1 MKVCIVGC
9 GSIGGLYGAHLA
21 RLDDVEVWAFDL
33 AREHVDAINTN
44 GLRLTGLSDF
54 VATVYARTKVE
65 EIPECEFGIIATKT
79 MFTRSA
85 IETAAPIFR
94 DGAVCSVQNGIGNE
108 EIVAEYVPRVIQGT
122 IFPAGHIT
130 GPGVINHDAGGK
142 TWIGPFAVNP
152 ATMEEVEQLAD
163 ALSRSGLEC
172 LAMADARGAQWT
184 KLIFN
189 SASNA
194 MGALTRL
201 PHGVACDQ
209 EGVRKVMSVLVKE
222 GVAVADALGI
232 TLDSDPEALID
243 YGREKAYYH
252 PPSMLQDVMAQ
263 RLTEVDA
270 LNGGIARLGRELGI
284 PCPMNEA
291 CSAII
296 NGLEASWT
304 LEYPQISPAI

>member
-1 MKVCIVGC
+1 MKVCVIGC
-9 GSIGGLYGAHLA
+9 GAIGGLYAAHLA

-33 AREHVDAINTN
+33 AREHVDAINKN

-54 VATVYARTKVE
+54 VATVQARTEVS

-122 IFPAGHIT
+122 IFPAGHVT

-163 ALSRSGLEC
+163 ALRRSGLEC

-296 NGLEASWT
+296 KGLEASWT
-304 LEYPQISPAI
+304 LEYPEH

>member
-1 MKVCIVGC
+1 MKVCIIGC

-33 AREHVDAINTN
+33 ARDHVDAINKN

-54 VATVYARTKVE
+54 VATVHARTDAGD
-65 EIPECEFGIIATKT
+65 IPECEFGIIATKT
-79 MFTRSA
+79 MYTRSA
-85 IETAAPIFR
+85 MEAVAPIFR

-108 EIVAEYVPRVIQGT
+108 EIVAEHAPRVIQGT

-130 GPGVINHDAGGK
+130 EPGVVNHDAGGK
-142 TWIGPFAVNP
+142 TWIGPFATNP
-152 ATMEEVEQLAD
+152 ATMGEVEQLAD
-163 ALSRSGLEC
+163 ALNRSGMEC
-172 LAMADARGAQWT
+172 LAMEDARGAQWT

-209 EGVRKVMSVLVKE
+209 EGVRKVMSALVQE
-222 GVAVADALGI
+222 GMAVADALGI

-291 CSAII
+291 CAAII
-296 NGLEASWT
+296 KGLEASWS
-304 LEYPQISPAI
+304 LEYPEH

>member
-9 GSIGGLYGAHLA
+9 GAIGGLYAAHLA

-33 AREHVDAINTN
+33 AREHVDAINKN

-54 VATVYARTKVE
+54 VATVQARTEVS

-122 IFPAGHIT
+122 IFPAGHVT

-163 ALSRSGLEC
+163 ALRRSGLEC

-296 NGLEASWT
+296 KGLEASWT
-304 LEYPQISPAI
+304 LEYPEH

>member
-1 MKVCIVGC
+1 
-9 GSIGGLYGAHLA
+9 
-21 RLDDVEVWAFDL
+21 
-33 AREHVDAINTN
+33 
-44 GLRLTGLSDF
+44 
-54 VATVYARTKVE
+54 
-65 EIPECEFGIIATKT
+65 

-85 IETAAPIFR
+85 IDMAAPIFR

-130 GPGVINHDAGGK
+130 APGVVNQDAGGK

-152 ATMEEVEQLAD
+152 ATMAEVEQLAD

-252 PPSMLQDVMAQ
+252 PPQYVA
-263 RLTEVDA
+263 
-270 LNGGIARLGRELGI
+270 GRDGAKIDRSRRPEWRHRQTG
-284 PCPMNEA
+284 P
-291 CSAII
+291 
-296 NGLEASWT
+296 GT
-304 LEYPQISPAI
+304 GYPLSHE

>member
-1 MKVCIVGC
+1 MKICIIGC
-9 GSIGGLYGAHLA
+9 GAIGSLYAAHLA

-33 AREHVDAINTN
+33 DRGHVGAINKN

-54 VATVYARTKVE
+54 TATVQARTEVD
-65 EIPECEFGIIATKT
+65 EIPECELGIIATKT

-85 IETAAPIFR
+85 MAAVAPIFR

-108 EIVAEYVPRVIQGT
+108 ELVAEYAPRVIQGT
-122 IFPAGHIT
+122 IFSAGHIT
-130 GPGVINHDAGGK
+130 APGVVNHDAGGK
-142 TWIGPFAVNP
+142 TWIGPFATNP
-152 ATMEEVEQLAD
+152 ASMAEVERLAD
-163 ALSRSGLEC
+163 ALNRSGMDC
-172 LAMADARGAQWT
+172 LALADARGAQWT

-209 EGVRKVMSVLVKE
+209 DGVRKVMSVLVGE
-222 GVAVADALGI
+222 GVAVAAALGI

-252 PPSMLQDVMAQ
+252 PPSMLQDVIAQ

-291 CSAII
+291 CAAII
-296 NGLEASWT
+296 KGLEASWS
-304 LEYPQISPAI
+304 LEATSKN

>member
-1 MKVCIVGC
+1 MKVCIIGC
-9 GSIGGLYGAHLA
+9 GAIGGLYGAHLA

-33 AREHVDAINTN
+33 AREHVDAINEN

-54 VATVYARTKVE
+54 TATVHARTE
-65 EIPECEFGIIATKT
+65 ESEIPECEFGIIATKT

-85 IETAAPIFR
+85 MESVAPIFR

-108 EIVAEYVPRVIQGT
+108 EIVAEYAPRVIQGT

-130 GPGVINHDAGGK
+130 APGVVNHDAGGK
-142 TWIGPFAVNP
+142 TWIGPFATNP
-152 ATMEEVEQLAD
+152 ATMDEVEQLAD
-163 ALSRSGLEC
+163 ALNRSGMEC
-172 LAMADARGAQWT
+172 LAMEDARGAQWT

-201 PHGVACDQ
+201 PHGAACDQ
-209 EGVRKVMSVLVKE
+209 EGVRKVMSVLVSE
-222 GVAVADALGI
+222 GMAVADALGI

-243 YGREKAYYH
+243 FGREKAYYH
-252 PPSMLQDVMAQ
+252 PPSMLQDVMAE

-291 CSAII
+291 CAAII
-296 NGLEASWT
+296 KGLEASWT
-304 LEYPQISPAI
+304 LEYPEH

>member
-1 MKVCIVGC
+1 MKVCIIGC
-9 GSIGGLYGAHLA
+9 GAIGGLYGAHLA

-33 AREHVDAINTN
+33 AREHVDAINEN

-54 VATVYARTKVE
+54 TATIHARTDVS

-85 IETAAPIFR
+85 MESVAPIFR

-108 EIVAEYVPRVIQGT
+108 EIVAEYAPRVIQGT

-130 GPGVINHDAGGK
+130 APGVVNHDAGGK
-142 TWIGPFAVNP
+142 TWIGPFATNP

-163 ALSRSGLEC
+163 ALNRSGMEC
-172 LAMADARGAQWT
+172 LAMEDARGAQWT

-194 MGALTRL
+194 MAALTRL

-209 EGVRKVMSVLVKE
+209 EGVRKVMSVLVGE
-222 GVAVADALGI
+222 GMAVADALGDHPGQRPGGAHRLRQGKGLLPPPQHVAGRDGGEI
-232 TLDSDPEALID
+232 DRGGCPERRHRPA
-243 YGREKAYYH
+243 GPGTGH
-252 PPSMLQDVMAQ
+252 PLSHERGVRCPHQGP
-263 RLTEVDA
+263 
-270 LNGGIARLGRELGI
+270 GGFLVPGV
-284 PCPMNEA
+284 
-291 CSAII
+291 S
-296 NGLEASWT
+296 
-304 LEYPQISPAI
+304 

>member
-1 MKVCIVGC
+1 MKVCIIGC
-9 GSIGGLYGAHLA
+9 GAIGGLYAAHLA

-33 AREHVDAINTN
+33 AREHVDAINKN

-54 VATVYARTKVE
+54 TATVHARTVVSD
-65 EIPECEFGIIATKT
+65 IPECELGIIATKT

-85 IETAAPIFR
+85 METVAPIFR

-108 EIVAEYVPRVIQGT
+108 EIVAEYAPRVIQGT
-122 IFPAGHIT
+122 IFPAGHISA
-130 GPGVINHDAGGK
+130 PGVVNHDAGGK
-142 TWIGPFAVNP
+142 TWIGPFATNP

-163 ALSRSGLEC
+163 ALNRSGMEC

-209 EGVRKVMSVLVKE
+209 EGVRKVMSVLIKE

-252 PPSMLQDVMAQ
+252 PPSMLQDVMAE

-291 CSAII
+291 CAAII
-296 NGLEASWT
+296 KGLEASWS
-304 LEYPQISPAI
+304 LEYPEH

>member
-9 GSIGGLYGAHLA
+9 GAIGSLYAAHLA
-21 RLDDVEVWAFDL
+21 GLDDVEVWAFDL
-33 AREHVDAINTN
+33 AREHVDAINKN

-54 VATVYARTKVE
+54 VATVQARTEVS

-85 IETAAPIFR
+85 IEMAAPIFR

-122 IFPAGHIT
+122 IFPAGHVT

-152 ATMEEVEQLAD
+152 ARMEEVEQLAE
-163 ALSRSGLEC
+163 ALNRSGMEC

-222 GVAVADALGI
+222 GMAVADALGI

-296 NGLEASWT
+296 KGLEASWT
-304 LEYPQISPAI
+304 LEYPEH

>member
-1 MKVCIVGC
+1 MKVCVIGC
-9 GSIGGLYGAHLA
+9 GAIGGLYAAHLA

-33 AREHVDAINTN
+33 AREHVDAINKN

-54 VATVYARTKVE
+54 VATVQARTEVS

-122 IFPAGHIT
+122 IFPAGHVT

-163 ALSRSGLEC
+163 ALRRSGLEC

-296 NGLEASWT
+296 KGLEASWS
-304 LEYPQISPAI
+304 LEYPEH

>member
-1 MKVCIVGC
+1 MKVCVIGC
-9 GSIGGLYGAHLA
+9 GAIGGLYAAHLA

-33 AREHVDAINTN
+33 AREHVDAINKN

-54 VATVYARTKVE
+54 VATVHARTEVR
-65 EIPECEFGIIATKT
+65 EIPECELGIIATKT

-108 EIVAEYVPRVIQGT
+108 EIVAEYTPRVIQGT
-122 IFPAGHIT
+122 IFPAGHVT

-142 TWIGPFAVNP
+142 TWIGPFATNP

-222 GVAVADALGI
+222 GMAVADALGI

-270 LNGGIARLGRELGI
+270 PEWRHRQTGQGTG
-284 PCPMNEA
+284 
-291 CSAII
+291 
-296 NGLEASWT
+296 
-304 LEYPQISPAI
+304 YPLSHE

>member
-9 GSIGGLYGAHLA
+9 GAIGSLYAAHLA
-21 RLDDVEVWAFDL
+21 RLDDVEAWAFDL
-33 AREHVDAINTN
+33 AREHVDAINKN

-54 VATVYARTKVE
+54 VATVHARTDAR
-65 EIPECEFGIIATKT
+65 EIPQCELGIIATKT

-85 IETAAPIFR
+85 IEAAARIFE

-130 GPGVINHDAGGK
+130 GPGVVNHDAGGK
-142 TWIGPFAVNP
+142 TWIGPFATKP
-152 ATMEEVEQLAD
+152 ARMEEVEQLAD
-163 ALSRSGLEC
+163 ALNRSGIDC

-209 EGVRKVMSVLVKE
+209 EGVRKIMSVLVKE
-222 GVAVADALGI
+222 GEAVAEALGI
-232 TLDSDPEALID
+232 ALDSDPEALLD

-252 PPSMLQDVMAQ
+252 PPSMLQDVMAE

-291 CSAII
+291 CTAMIK
-296 NGLEASWT
+296 GLEFSWT
-304 LEYPQISPAI
+304 LEYPEH

>member
-1 MKVCIVGC
+1 MKVCVIGC
-9 GSIGGLYGAHLA
+9 GAIGGLYAAHLA

-33 AREHVDAINTN
+33 AREHVDAINKN

-54 VATVYARTKVE
+54 VATVQARTEVS
-65 EIPECEFGIIATKT
+65 EIPECELGIIATKT

-85 IETAAPIFR
+85 IDMAAPIFR

-130 GPGVINHDAGGK
+130 APGVVNQDAGGK

-152 ATMEEVEQLAD
+152 ATMAEVEQLAD

-172 LAMADARGAQWT
+172 LAMEDARGAQWT

-222 GVAVADALGI
+222 G
-232 TLDSDPEALID
+232 
-243 YGREKAYYH
+243 YGRGGCTGDYPGQRPGGADRLRQGKGLL
-252 PPSMLQDVMAQ
+252 PPPQYVA
-263 RLTEVDA
+263 
-270 LNGGIARLGRELGI
+270 GRDG
-284 PCPMNEA
+284 
-291 CSAII
+291 
-296 NGLEASWT
+296 
-304 LEYPQISPAI
+304 

>member
-1 MKVCIVGC
+1 MKVCIIGC

-21 RLDDVEVWAFDL
+21 RLEDVEVWAFDL
-33 AREHVDAINTN
+33 DQKHVDAINED

-54 VATVYARTKVE
+54 VAPIHARTE
-65 EIPECEFGIIATKT
+65 AGEIPECEFGIIATKT
-79 MFTRSA
+79 MYTRSA
-85 IETAAPIFR
+85 MEMTAPIFR

-108 EIVAEYVPRVIQGT
+108 EIVAEHAPRVIQGT

-130 GPGVINHDAGGK
+130 EPGVVNHDAGGK
-142 TWIGPFAVNP
+142 TWIGPFATNP
-152 ATMEEVEQLAD
+152 ATMAEVEQLAD

-172 LAMADARGAQWT
+172 LAMEDARGAQWT

-209 EGVRKVMSVLVKE
+209 EGVRKVMSALVKE

-243 YGREKAYYH
+243 FGREKAYYH
-252 PPSMLQDVMAQ
+252 PPSMLQDVMAE

-284 PCPMNEA
+284 SCPMNEA
-291 CSAII
+291 CTAVIK
-296 NGLEASWT
+296 GLEASWT
-304 LEYPQISPAI
+304 LEYPEH

>member
-9 GSIGGLYGAHLA
+9 GAIGSLYAAHLA
-21 RLDDVEVWAFDL
+21 KLDDVEVWAYDL
-33 AREHVDAINTN
+33 SQAHVDAINQH

-54 VATVYARTKVE
+54 TARLHARTHPGD
-65 EIPECEFGIIATKT
+65 IPKCELGIIATKT
-79 MFTRSA
+79 LSTRPAMAA
-85 IETAAPIFR
+85 IAAVFK
-94 DGAVCSVQNGIGNE
+94 DGAVCSIQNGIGSE
-108 EIVAEYVPRVIQGT
+108 EIVAEYAPRVIQGT

-130 GPGVINHDAGGK
+130 APGVVNHDAGGK
-142 TWIGPFAVNP
+142 TWIGPFATHP
-152 ATMEEVEQLAD
+152 ATMAEVKKLAD
-163 ALSRSGLEC
+163 ALNRSGLEC

-194 MGALTRL
+194 MAALTRL

-209 EGVRKVMSVLVKE
+209 AGVRKLMSVLVAE

-232 TLDSDPEALID
+232 TLDSDPEALLD

-252 PPSMLQDVMAQ
+252 PPSMLQDVWAE

-270 LNGGIARLGRELGI
+270 LNGGIAGLGKELGV

-291 CSAII
+291 CVAII
-296 NGLEASWT
+296 KGLEASWS
-304 LEYPQISPAI
+304 LQYPEG

>member
-1 MKVCIVGC
+1 MRVCIIGC
-9 GSIGGLYGAHLA
+9 GAIGGLYAAHLA
-21 RLDDVEVWAFDL
+21 RLDDIEVWAFDL
-33 AREHVDAINTN
+33 AQDHVDAINRD
-44 GLRLTGLSDF
+44 GLRVTGLSDF
-54 VATVYARTKVE
+54 TASIQARTDAS
-65 EIPECEFGIIATKT
+65 EIPECELGIIATKT
-79 MFTRSA
+79 MFTRA
-85 IETAAPIFR
+85 AMQAAAPIFR
-94 DGAVCSVQNGIGNE
+94 DGAVCSVQNGIGSE
-108 EIVAEYVPRVIQGT
+108 EIVAEYAPRVIRGT
-122 IFPAGHIT
+122 IFPAGHINA
-130 GPGVINHDAGGK
+130 PGVINHDARGK
-142 TWIGPFAVNP
+142 TWIGPFATNP
-152 ATMEEVEQLAD
+152 ASMDEVERLAD
-163 ALSRSGLEC
+163 ALNRSGMEC

-209 EGVRKVMSVLVKE
+209 EGVRKLMSALVAE
-222 GVAVADALGI
+222 GRAVADALGI

-252 PPSMLQDVMAQ
+252 PPSMLQDVLAQ

-291 CSAII
+291 CVAII
-296 NGLEASWT
+296 RGLEASWS
-304 LEYPQISPAI
+304 LQYPEK

>member
-1 MKVCIVGC
+1 MKVCIIGC
-9 GSIGGLYGAHLA
+9 GAIGGLYGAHLA

-33 AREHVDAINTN
+33 AREHVDAINEN

-54 VATVYARTKVE
+54 TATVHARTEVS

-85 IETAAPIFR
+85 MEAVAPIFR

-108 EIVAEYVPRVIQGT
+108 EIVAEYAPRVIQGT

-130 GPGVINHDAGGK
+130 APGVVNHDA
-142 TWIGPFAVNP
+142 NP

-163 ALSRSGLEC
+163 ALNRSGMEC
-172 LAMADARGAQWT
+172 LAMEDARGAQWT

-209 EGVRKVMSVLVKE
+209 EGVRKVMSVLVSE
-222 GVAVADALGI
+222 GMAVADALGI

-252 PPSMLQDVMAQ
+252 PPSMLQDVMAE

-291 CSAII
+291 CAAII
-296 NGLEASWT
+296 KGLEASWT
-304 LEYPQISPAI
+304 LEYPEH

>member
-1 MKVCIVGC
+1 MKVCVIGC
-9 GSIGGLYGAHLA
+9 GAIGGLYAAHLA

-33 AREHVDAINTN
+33 AREHVDAINKN

-54 VATVYARTKVE
+54 VATVQARTEVS

-85 IETAAPIFR
+85 IEMAAPIFR

-122 IFPAGHIT
+122 IFPAGHVT

-163 ALSRSGLEC
+163 ALRRSGMEC

-296 NGLEASWT
+296 KGLEASWS
-304 LEYPQISPAI
+304 LEYPEH

>member
-1 MKVCIVGC
+1 MRICIVGC
-9 GSIGGLYGAHLA
+9 GAIGSLYAAHLA
-21 RLDDVEVWAFDL
+21 RLQDIEVWAYEL
-33 AREHVDAINTN
+33 NQAHVDAINAN

-54 VATVYARTKVE
+54 VAPVRACSDATR
-65 EIPECEFGIIATKT
+65 IPECELGIIATKA
-79 MFTRSA
+79 MHTRPA
-85 IETAAPIFR
+85 MQAVAGVFAN
-94 DGAVCSVQNGIGNE
+94 GAVCSVQNGIGNE
-108 EIVAEYVPRVIQGT
+108 EIVAEYAPRVIQGT

-130 GPGVINHDAGGK
+130 APGVVNHDAGGK
-142 TWIGPFAVNP
+142 TWIGPFAPKP
-152 ATMEEVEQLAD
+152 ATMDEVNRLAD
-163 ALSRSGLEC
+163 ALNRSGMDC

-209 EGVRKVMSVLVKE
+209 AGVRAVMSMLVKE
-222 GVAVADALGI
+222 GVAVANALGI
-232 TLDSDPEALID
+232 RLDSDPEALID

-252 PPSMLQDVMAQ
+252 PPSMLQDVLAQ
-263 RLTEVDA
+263 RQTEIDA

-291 CSAII
+291 CTAMVK
-296 NGLEASWT
+296 GLEFSWA
-304 LEYPQISPAI
+304 LKIPKH

>member
-9 GSIGGLYGAHLA
+9 GAIGSLYAAHLA

-33 AREHVDAINTN
+33 AREHVDAINKN

-54 VATVYARTKVE
+54 VATVQARTEVSG
-65 EIPECEFGIIATKT
+65 IPECEFGIIATKT

-85 IETAAPIFR
+85 IEMAAPIFR

-122 IFPAGHIT
+122 IFPAGHVT

-152 ATMEEVEQLAD
+152 ARMEEVEQLAE
-163 ALSRSGLEC
+163 ALNRSGMEC

-222 GVAVADALGI
+222 GMAVADALGI

-296 NGLEASWT
+296 KGLEASWT
-304 LEYPQISPAI
+304 LEYPEH